1 LAVVFLK
8 KDEDHRIRN
17 GHHWVFS
24 NEIEKIEGS
33 AENGDVVE
41 VKDHIGRPLG
51 NGFYNNHSL
60 ISIRLL
66 NSNYSG
72 NINLYIKECIKNAY
86 SLRKTFY
93 PLRTSFRMIYSD
105 SDYLSGLIVD
115 KYNDTYVLQVY
126 SQGMHKNIGE
136 VVTVLKEEFGAK
148 NILSMNDLYFRNLEG
163 LPETNEN
170 YLGNAA
176 EEIIDDGKIKY
187 KIDFTKSQK
196 TGFYFDQCDNREF
209 IERIAKGKTVIDAF
223 CYNGGFGLHAAY
235 AVASS
240 VTFVD
245 SSESAIASVKENIN
259 LNQITAECELVKK
272 DVFDYLEECLSIN
285 KKYDVVIVDP
295 PAFAKV
301 KKNLRQGIKGYVKL
315 NHLALSIISNDGF
328 LVSSSCSHHLSEEE
342 FLIAVN
348 KASIKAGRQIQLI
361 HLNGASLD
369 HPSLPAMNET
379 SYLKFAVFKVL

>member
-1 LAVVFLK
+1 LTAVFLK

-51 NGFYNNHSL
+51 YGFYNNHSL
-60 ISIRLL
+60 IALRLL
-66 NSNYSG
+66 NSNYTG
-72 NINLYIKECIKNAY
+72 NIGQYIKECINNAY
-86 SLRKTFY
+86 SLRRAFY
-93 PLRTSFRMIYSD
+93 PSRNSFRMVYSD

-115 KYNDTYVLQVY
+115 KYNDTYILQVY
-126 SQGMHKNIGE
+126 SQGIHKNISE

-148 NILSMNDLYFRNLEG
+148 NILGMNDIYFRSLEG
-163 LPETNEN
+163 LPETNDN
-170 YLGNAA
+170 YLGNAT

-187 KIDFTKSQK
+187 KIDFNKSQK

-209 IERIAKGKTVIDAF
+209 IERIVKGKTVLDAF
-223 CYNGGFGLHAAY
+223 CYSGGFGLHAAY
-235 AVASS
+235 AGASS

-245 SSESAIASVKENIN
+245 SSESAIENARENIN
-259 LNQITAECELVKK
+259 LNNVTSECELVKK
-272 DVFDYLEECLSIN
+272 DVFDYLEECQSNN
-285 KKYDVVIVDP
+285 KKYDVVMADP

-315 NHLALSIISNDGF
+315 NHLAMSIISDNGF
-328 LVSSSCSHHLSEEE
+328 LVSSSCSHHLSEAE

-348 KASIKAGRQIQLI
+348 KASLKAGRRIQLI
-361 HLNGASLD
+361 HFNRASLD

-379 SYLKFAVFKVL
+379 LYLKFAVFRVT

>member
-1 LAVVFLK
+1 MAAVFLK
-8 KDEDHRIRN
+8 KDEDHRVRN

-33 AENGDVVE
+33 VGNGDVVE
-41 VKDHIGRPLG
+41 VKDYIGRPVG
-51 NGFYNNHSL
+51 YGFYNNHSL

-66 NSNYSG
+66 NPNYSG
-72 NINLYIKECIKNAY
+72 NISQYIRDSIKNAY
-86 SLRKTFY
+86 NLRRALY
-93 PLRTSFRMIYSD
+93 PSRNSFRMVYSD

-126 SQGMHKNIGE
+126 SQGIHKNIGE

-148 NILSMNDLYFRNLEG
+148 NILSMNDVYFRSLEG

-187 KIDFTKSQK
+187 KIDFNKSQK

-209 IERIAKGKTVIDAF
+209 IERIVKEKSVLDAF
-223 CYNGGFGLHAAY
+223 CYSGGFGFHAAY
-235 AVASS
+235 AGASS

-245 SSESAIASVKENIN
+245 SSESAIESVRENIN
-259 LNQITAECELVKK
+259 LNQITAECDVVKK
-272 DVFDYLEECLSIN
+272 DVFDYLEECQSNN
-285 KKYDVVIVDP
+285 KKFDIVMVDP

-315 NHLALSIISNDGF
+315 NHLALSIISNHGF

-348 KASIKAGRQIQLI
+348 KASIKAGRNIQLI
-361 HLNGASLD
+361 HFNRASLD

-379 SYLKFAVFKVL
+379 SYLKFAVFRVL